1 MSKRFSMVPDEVASR
16 VDLTPLAKLLYGLLL
31 SRLKRRES
39 DRPGV
44 RKLAKRLGAHP
55 DSCRRAL
62 WQLHSAGLIVVTVRG
77 RGRSVH
83 IRVIGPLSE
92 SDREIRSLS
101 DREIRPLGGRDL
113 RSLVGAER
121 AQSVAAERAHSVR
134 RDSERLIERERRGL
148 HELTE
153 RLRLRLRTG
162 HGIRASDR
170 QLWQIN
176 PAFEAGVP
184 WTLVYDRVIHSWTV
198 SPPFE
203 IASGLIREWARIKS
217 TAGVLHRAAGGQAV
231 NRPDQAAL
239 EALARWGT
247 PELIA
252 FAKGGP
258 APVANREAGDGGE
271 GERPGGPE

>member
-1 MSKRFSMVPDEVASR
+1 MGKRFSMVPDEVASR

-44 RKLAKRLGAHP
+44 RKLAQRLAVHP

-101 DREIRPLGGRDL
+101 DRKIRPVGDRDL
-113 RSLVGAER
+113 RTLVGAER
-121 AQSVAAERAHSVR
+121 AHLVAGERAQSLR
-134 RDSERLIERERRGL
+134 AESERLIERERRGL
-148 HELTE
+148 HELSD

-184 WTLVYDRVIHSWTV
+184 WTLAYDRVIHSWTS

-217 TAGVLHRAAGGQAV
+217 TADVLHRESTGQAV
-231 NRPDQAAL
+231 NRPERAAL
-239 EALARWGT
+239 ESLARWGT
-247 PELIA
+247 PELIS

-258 APVANREAGDGGE
+258 APVADGQAGDGGDD
-271 GERPGGPE
+271 ERPGGPE